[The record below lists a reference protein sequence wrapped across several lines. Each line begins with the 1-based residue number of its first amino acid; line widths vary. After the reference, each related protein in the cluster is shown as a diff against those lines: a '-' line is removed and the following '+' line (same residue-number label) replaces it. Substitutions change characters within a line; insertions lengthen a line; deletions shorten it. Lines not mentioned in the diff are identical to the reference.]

1 MKKKQYLY
9 FGNLLVLSM
18 LLLFT
23 GCQQKE
29 QTVEES
35 PAPTGE
41 SSVVETPLPEEVTDN
56 QLFYAEGMESISINE
71 KDLTAGKEVDM
82 TVQSAE
88 GEEQYCSIGREKLN
102 PQMKLE
108 VFPCGEHEYNVAAI
122 DFLSCLGEG
131 FRNVLD
137 LGNTPR
143 SGFDYQMAWYDFN
156 QDGKKELIF
165 AGGDKKGTLAC
176 AVFQVELTDFGS
188 EMGSESMLDSG
199 NPPEKLQVFKTIQ
212 EFQGGVRAY
221 VNDNNEICV
230 VDGVNHIYKQTVNCQ
245 E

>member
-9 FGNLLVLSM
+9 FRNLLVLSM

-41 SSVVETPLPEEVTDN
+41 LSVVETPLPVEVTGD

-71 KDLTAGKEVDM
+71 KDLTAGKEVNE
-82 TVQSAE
+82 TVQIAE
-88 GEEQYCSIGREKLN
+88 GEKLYYMIGREDTN
-102 PQMKLE
+102 PQMELNILPE
-108 VFPCGEHEYNVAAI
+108 SEGENEIIGI
-122 DFLSCLGEG
+122 DLVSYLGEG
-131 FRNVLD
+131 FTEDSWPVA
-137 LGNTPR
+137 R

-156 QDGKKELIF
+156 QDGRKELIF
-165 AGGDKKGTLAC
+165 AGGDKHNTLVC
-176 AVFQVELTDFGS
+176 SVFQLEVIE
-188 EMGSESMLDSG
+188 ESVNGQLEYVLE
-199 NPPEKLQVFKTIQ
+199 PKTILEIQ
-212 EFQGGVRAY
+212 EGVRAY

-230 VDGVNHIYKQTVNCQ
+230 VDAENHISKWTVHCQ